1 MRYFYIVLLSYFG
14 KFVSAQTIIGML
26 KDKTGSPIEYANII
40 IPKYNLH
47 THSDDLGKYDITGIK
62 AGDTILVSHMT
73 FQSVILIAA
82 AKDFESILVT
92 ILVEKNINLDQV
104 TISPQSQALKTL
116 SRIDIQ
122 TNPVNNAQELLR
134 HVPGLIIGQ
143 HAGGGK
149 AEQIF
154 LRGFDID
161 HGTDINIS
169 IDGLPVNMVSHAHG
183 QGYADM
189 HFIMPEIIED
199 ITYGKGP
206 YDADKGNLATAGYVA
221 FKTKDSP
228 QNSFF
233 STEFGSFNT
242 RRTAGLVNL
251 LASQNESAYVASEY
265 LLSDGPF
272 VSSQAFNRFNLF
284 AKYTKR
290 LENNDKISVWAS
302 RFTSRWNASGQIPD
316 RAISSGLIGRFGAID
331 DTEGGNTSRS
341 NIVLNYTKYLTE
353 NRFVKTRA
361 FVSAYDFLLYSNFT
375 FFLND
380 SINGDQIKQKENR
393 QIYGLDTELNY
404 RIGNATNADI
414 SFRVGSGIRYDDI
427 NDNELSH
434 TLNRKTTI
442 SHLAL
447 GHVDES
453 NVFGFA
459 DVTYVAGKWMLNAG
473 MRADY
478 FKFIYENQLSALYE
492 LRYPNKTAWSP
503 KLNIQY
509 TINRNLQLFV
519 KSGKGFHSND
529 TRVVTDEL
537 AQQVLPSAYGIDL
550 GGVLKPHKNLI
561 INAAVWY
568 LHLDQEF
575 VYVGDGGIIEP
586 SGRSKRQGLDLG
598 VRYQPS
604 NWLFIYSDLNV
615 ANPRS
620 ADDGKGEN
628 FIPLAPTLTNT
639 GGISFHAG
647 KNIIGGLRY
656 RYLADRP
663 ANEDNSIV
671 ATGYTVIDLNVN
683 YTYKKMMLGLE
694 INNLL
699 DTEWNETQ
707 FATESRLKNEAEP
720 VEEIHFTPGTPFFV
734 KGKLTYMF

>member
-14 KFVSAQTIIGML
+14 KFVSAQTINGML

-206 YDADKGNLATAGYVA
+206 YDSDKGNLTTAGYVA
-221 FKTKDSP
+221 FKTKENP
-228 QNSFF
+228 ENSFF
-233 STEFGSFNT
+233 STEYGSFNT
-242 RRTAGLVNL
+242 RRTTGLVNL
-251 LASQNESAYVASEY
+251 LTSQSESAYVATEY
-265 LLSDGPF
+265 ILSDGPF
-272 VSSQAFNRFNLF
+272 VSSQAFKRFNFF

-290 LENNDKISVWAS
+290 LDNYDKISIWTS

-316 RAISSGLIGRFGAID
+316 RAVSSGLLSRFGAID
-331 DTEGGNTSRS
+331 DTEGGNTAR
-341 NIVLNYTKYLTE
+341 NNLVLNYTKYLSV
-353 NRFVKTRA
+353 NQFVKTRA
-361 FVSAYDFLLYSNFT
+361 FISTYDFLLYSNFT

-380 SINGDQIKQKENR
+380 PINGDQIRQKESR

-404 RIGNATNADI
+404 RIGNATAADI
-414 SFRVGSGIRYDDI
+414 LFRIGSGIRYDDI

-492 LRYPNKTAWSP
+492 LRYANKTAWSP

-537 AQQVLPSAYGIDL
+537 AQQVLPAAYGIDL

-561 INAAVWY
+561 INAALWY

-575 VYVGDGGIIEP
+575 VYVGDAGIVEP
-586 SGRSKRQGLDLG
+586 SGRSKRQGLDFG
-598 VRYQPS
+598 ARFQPS
-604 NWLFIYSDLNV
+604 NWLFIYSDLNIS
-615 ANPRS
+615 NPRS
-620 ADDGKGEN
+620 ADDDDGEN

-639 GGISFHAG
+639 GGISFHSG
-647 KNIIGGLRY
+647 KNIGGGLRY

-707 FATESRLKNEAEP
+707 FTTESRLKNEAEP

>member
-1 MRYFYIVLLSYFG
+1 MRYFYIVLLCCIG
-14 KFVSAQTIIGML
+14 TFVSAQTFKGML
-26 KDKTGSPIEYANII
+26 KDKTGIPIEYANII

-47 THSDDLGKYDITGIK
+47 THSDDRGKYDISGIK
-62 AGDTILVSHMT
+62 PGDTILVSHMT
-73 FQSVILIAA
+73 FQSVILIPT
-82 AKDFESILVT
+82 AKDFESTLVT
-92 ILVEKNINLDQV
+92 ILLEKNIDLDQV

-316 RAISSGLIGRFGAID
+316 RAIASGLIGRFGAID

-341 NIVLNYTKYLTE
+341 NVVLNYTKYLSD
-353 NRFVKTRA
+353 NQFVKTRA

-380 SINGDQIKQKENR
+380 SINGDQIRQKESR

-404 RIGNATNADI
+404 RINKSTDSDI
-414 SFRVGSGIRYDDI
+414 VFKIGTGIRYDDI
-427 NDNELSH
+427 NDNELSN
-434 TLNRKTTI
+434 TLNRKSTI

-447 GHVDES
+447 GQVDES
-453 NVFGFA
+453 NIFGHA
-459 DVTYVAGKWMLNAG
+459 DATFVSGRWMLNAG
-473 MRADY
+473 IRADY
-478 FKFIYENQLSALYE
+478 FKFIYENQLSAMYD
-492 LRYPNKTAWSP
+492 LRYATKTALSP

-509 TINRNLQLFV
+509 TINKSIQLFA

-529 TRVVTDEL
+529 TRVVIDDQ
-537 AQQVLPSAYGIDL
+537 ARHVLPAAYGMDL
-550 GGVLKPHKNLI
+550 GTVLKPHKNLI
-561 INAAVWY
+561 INAALWY

-575 VYVGDGGIIEP
+575 VYVGDGGIVEP
-586 SGRSKRQGLDLG
+586 SGRSRRQGLDFG
-598 VRYQPS
+598 VRYQPTH
-604 NWLFIYSDLNV
+604 WMFIYSDLNL

-620 ADDGKGEN
+620 VDDAEGEN

-639 GGISFHAG
+639 GGILFQSG
-647 KNIIGGLRY
+647 NRVNGGLRY
-656 RYLADRP
+656 RHVADRP

-671 ATGYTVIDLNVN
+671 AKGYTVIDLNVN
-683 YTYKKMMLGLE
+683 YTFKNIMLGLE
-694 INNLL
+694 VNNLFN
-699 DTEWNETQ
+699 TEWNETQ
-707 FATESRLKNEAEP
+707 FATESRLKDEAVP
-720 VEEIHFTPGTPFFV
+720 VEEIHFTPGIPFFI
-734 KGKLTYMF
+734 KGKLTYLF